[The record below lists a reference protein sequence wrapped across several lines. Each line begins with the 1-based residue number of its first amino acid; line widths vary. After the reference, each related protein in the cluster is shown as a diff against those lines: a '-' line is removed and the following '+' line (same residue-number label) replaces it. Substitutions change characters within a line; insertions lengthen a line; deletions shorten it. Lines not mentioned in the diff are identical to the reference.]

1 MAPITLDVFADKLNE
16 LIPVMMKELSHRQT
30 NELYKGK
37 ITLPQFIVVSI
48 LDKKGPLNM
57 TELAHYMN
65 ITTAGM
71 TGIVNRLVK
80 GRYAA
85 RRSDP
90 KDRRVIYIH
99 VTPKGTALTHKV
111 NVERRQMIIEVF
123 GRISEK
129 EREDYLSI
137 LTHVLE
143 TLTEVH

>member
-1 MAPITLDVFADKLNE
+1 MSPITLDAFADKLNE
-16 LIPVMMKELSHRQT
+16 IIPLMMKELSHRQT

-37 ITLPQFIVVSI
+37 ITLPQFIVMSF

-57 TELAHYMN
+57 TELARYMD

-71 TGIVNRLVK
+71 TGIINRLVK
-80 GRYAA
+80 GGYAA

-99 VTPKGTALTHKV
+99 ETPKGAALTKKV
-111 NVERRQMIIEVF
+111 NTERRHTFIDVF

-129 EREDYLSI
+129 EREDYLNI
-137 LTHVLE
+137 LKHVLE
-143 TLTEVH
+143 TLTEGH

>member
-1 MAPITLDVFADKLNE
+1 MSPITLDAFADKLNE
-16 LIPVMMKELSHRQT
+16 IIPLMMKEMSHRQT

-37 ITLPQFIVVSI
+37 ITVPQFIVISI

-57 TELAHYMN
+57 TELAHHMD

-80 GRYAA
+80 GGYAA
-85 RRSDP
+85 RKSDP

-99 VTPKGTALTHKV
+99 VTPKGAALTHKV
-111 NVERRQMIIEVF
+111 NAERRQMIIDAF

-129 EREDYLSI
+129 EREDYLNI
-137 LTHVLE
+137 LRHVLE
-143 TLTEVH
+143 TLK